1 MPELGS
7 VLASFMVG
15 HMRVPLLLVK
25 ANKVGPICHDAEVGV
40 SFDKFHG
47 WSHSC
52 SFAFGEGKQGGPDL
66 P

>member
-1 MPELGS
+1 
-7 VLASFMVG
+7 
-15 HMRVPLLLVK
+15 VK